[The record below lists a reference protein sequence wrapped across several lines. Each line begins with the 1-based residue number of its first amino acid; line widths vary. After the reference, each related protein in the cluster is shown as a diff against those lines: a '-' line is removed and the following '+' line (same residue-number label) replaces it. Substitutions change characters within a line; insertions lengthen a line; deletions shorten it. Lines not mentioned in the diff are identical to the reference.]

1 MPIGRKFRQF
11 LPRRGTPR
19 LKGSLTAETL
29 EFLREIETTEPQGA
43 RSGMAKAKK
52 AKPEAEEAEADA
64 KAKAPEEGAE
74 GEAVPKKK
82 LTPLKLAIFAGVP
95 VLVILIAVGAAFFL
109 GVFGGGKKTA
119 DHAGAADPHQIEG
132 QAGAADVTFFDLP
145 EILVNLNTGG
155 KGASYLKLQL
165 AIELPHD
172 TSPDVIQPALPRIMD
187 RFQVFLREL
196 RFEDL
201 SGSAGTYRLKQELLR
216 RVQLSGL
223 NVQVNDVLIREMI
236 IQ

>member
-1 MPIGRKFRQF
+1 
-11 LPRRGTPR
+11 
-19 LKGSLTAETL
+19 
-29 EFLREIETTEPQGA
+29 
-43 RSGMAKAKK
+43 MAKAKK
-52 AKPEAEEAEADA
+52 AKPEADEAEADA
-64 KAKAPEEGAE
+64 KTPEEGAE
-74 GEAVPKKK
+74 GEAAPKKK

-95 VLVILIAVGAAFFL
+95 VLVILIGVGAAFFL
-109 GVFGGGKKTA
+109 GLFGGGKKTD
-119 DHAGAADPHQIEG
+119 DHAGAADPHKIEG